1 MLYPM
6 PKKIHFTPSAAKW
19 SVVSAQSVL
28 LLTGL
33 HELHA
38 DAAMSDS
45 KLMQNITSIANKA
58 KALDIQIVDLSGDN
72 AMQGMQR
79 LGELLSIYPQLMI
92 AGQVTPLLKQVLAHL
107 MSVTAHN
114 CIIDDA
120 ILLPNAEQH
129 IQWVDNLTAQSVHHM
144 NTYSLMRLWNLSAPT
159 AYVLSPKGIL
169 LAVAEQL
176 NMDALDIDPKADLHS
191 YGLDSVAMVSLV
203 GLWRANG
210 ANITYEDFLQ
220 QPALSHLMQIL
231 VPKN

>member
-6 PKKIHFTPSAAKW
+6 PKKIHFAPSAAKW

-33 HELHA
+33 HELRA
-38 DAAMSDS
+38 DTAMSDS

-58 KALDIQIVDLSGDN
+58 KALDIQIVDLSVDN

-107 MSVTAHN
+107 MSVTAHI